1 MKKNIQNTKKKKRR
15 NPLVVLLSLICIGVA
30 VFLCFQLIMLNMLPL
45 ILEVAAIVIII
56 VLSLILCLFYNF
68 IAKRP
73 ISRFLS
79 AFLILALTVVYG
91 AGNYY
96 IFKTN
101 ADSIHGTIMVNE
113 NNVLSNEEIF
123 LGTLREGEEYFDA
136 SLTTENIVLLI
147 SKDTESFIMLFQNPE
162 NDIFDTGKNG
172 TMMLIYPATSK
183 KQALERLWEALPKSI
198 TLQRRLLELDWK

>member
-1 MKKNIQNTKKKKRR
+1 MEKKFRVIAF
-15 NPLVVLLSLICIGVA
+15 LVGLSLVAIVEYGVKGYYYPQKDD
-30 VFLCFQLIMLNMLPL
+30 FKSSGTGW
-45 ILEVAAIVIII
+45 ILEKGMSESGTTVNV
-56 VLSLILCLFYNF
+56 NF
-68 IAKRP
+68 SGEK
-73 ISRFLS
+73 SH
-79 AFLILALTVVYG
+79 
-91 AGNYY
+91 Y
-96 IFKTN
+96 IFKTD

-147 SKDTESFIMLFQNPE
+147 SKDTESFIMLFQSPE
-162 NDIFDTGKNG
+162 SDIFDIGKNG

-198 TLQRRLLELDWK
+198 TLQRRLVELDWK

>member
-1 MKKNIQNTKKKKRR
+1 MKKKFKVIAF
-15 NPLVVLLSLICIGVA
+15 LVGLSLVA
-30 VFLCFQLIMLNMLPL
+30 IVEYGIKGYYYPQKDVFESSGTGW
-45 ILEVAAIVIII
+45 ILEKGIPEFGVTVN
-56 VLSLILCLFYNF
+56 VNF
-68 IAKRP
+68 SGEK
-73 ISRFLS
+73 SH
-79 AFLILALTVVYG
+79 
-91 AGNYY
+91 Y

-183 KQALERLWEALPKSI
+183 RQALERLWEALPKSI

>member
-1 MKKNIQNTKKKKRR
+1 MFMSVQK
-15 NPLVVLLSLICIGVA
+15 V
-30 VFLCFQLIMLNMLPL
+30 
-45 ILEVAAIVIII
+45 
-56 VLSLILCLFYNF
+56 
-68 IAKRP
+68 
-73 ISRFLS
+73 
-79 AFLILALTVVYG
+79 
-91 AGNYY
+91 
-96 IFKTN
+96 
-101 ADSIHGTIMVNE
+101 
-113 NNVLSNEEIF
+113 

>member
-1 MKKNIQNTKKKKRR
+1 MKKQFIVIV
-15 NPLVVLLSLICIGVA
+15 LVVLVSLVVDYGIRGYYYPQKDD
-30 VFLCFQLIMLNMLPL
+30 FESSGTGW
-45 ILEVAAIVIII
+45 ILEKGVPGFGTTVD
-56 VLSLILCLFYNF
+56 VNF
-68 IAKRP
+68 SGEK
-73 ISRFLS
+73 SH
-79 AFLILALTVVYG
+79 
-91 AGNYY
+91 Y